1 MASAEVVITAGHV
14 VVHGGE
20 QRGARGV
27 GIELAGLYQRPKI
40 VVGHGNVV
48 RRDAK
53 KVANTLERG
62 MAGVVASAEVAVEL
76 RPVDGQ
82 AKAHVGNRG
91 VVAAQQAQIGHKFI
105 MHGRDSRL
113 LGGGGAANVPPCAQE
128 CNGSPL
134 TPA

>member
-1 MASAEVVITAGHV
+1 MASAEVVITARHV

-40 VVGHGNVV
+40 VVGQGNVV

-62 MAGVVASAEVAVEL
+62 MAGVVA
-76 RPVDGQ
+76 
-82 AKAHVGNRG
+82 
-91 VVAAQQAQIGHKFI
+91 AQQAQIGHKFI
-105 MHGRDSRL
+105 VHRRDSWAV
-113 LGGGGAANVPPCAQE
+113 AANVPPCAQE
-128 CNGSPL
+128 CNGSL
-134 TPA
+134 FTSA

>member
-1 MASAEVVITAGHV
+1 MASAEVVITARHV

-40 VVGHGNVV
+40 VVGQGNVV

-76 RPVDGQ
+76 LVHR
-82 AKAHVGNRG
+82 
-91 VVAAQQAQIGHKFI
+91 
-105 MHGRDSRL
+105 RDSWAV
-113 LGGGGAANVPPCAQE
+113 AANVPPCAQE

>member
-1 MASAEVVITAGHV
+1 MASAEVVITARHV

-40 VVGHGNVV
+40 VVGQGNVV

-82 AKAHVGNRG
+82 ATAHVGNNGGG
-91 VVAAQQAQIGHKFI
+91 VTAQQAQIGHKFI
-105 MHGRDSRL
+105 VHRRDSWAV
-113 LGGGGAANVPPCAQE
+113 AANVPPCAQE
-128 CNGSPL
+128 CNGSL
-134 TPA
+134 FTSA